1 MKKIQYKKILL
12 YSPIALFFFLFVITE
27 NDFTDYD
34 FTTSDTCQCIK
45 QDFIRLLNLQLC
57 DNSYNGFNFDR
68 YCPLISYSI
77 AVAFILYFL
86 FVLFI
91 EEPEGGGVIFIILAL
106 SAVSSYTIHFW
117 DDIAELSSALF
128 QYISE

>member
-1 MKKIQYKKILL
+1 MRKIQYKKILL
-12 YSPIALFFFLFVITE
+12 YSPIALFFFLYVITE

-34 FTTSDTCQCIK
+34 FTISDTCQCIK

-57 DNSYNGFNFDR
+57 DNSYSGFNFDR

-77 AVAFILYFL
+77 DVAFILYFL

-91 EEPEGGGVIFIILAL
+91 EEPEGVVIIIILAL
-106 SAVSSYTIHFW
+106 SAVSSYTIYFW